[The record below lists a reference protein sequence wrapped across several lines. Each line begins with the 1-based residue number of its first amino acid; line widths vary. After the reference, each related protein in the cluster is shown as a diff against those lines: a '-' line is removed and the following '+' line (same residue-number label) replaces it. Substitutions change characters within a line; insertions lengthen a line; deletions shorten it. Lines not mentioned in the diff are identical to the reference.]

1 MITTEQIVS
10 ARVVWSIY
18 WNRVESTRV
27 YELSMDSANFP
38 RKELLM
44 LPDFLRVV
52 YGRVYPRTLKVLR
65 ISYSAYSHHSHRVHF
80 SSAFMS

>member
-27 YELSMDSANFP
+27 HELSMDSANFP

-52 YGRVYPRTLKVLR
+52 YGRVYPRTLKVL
-65 ISYSAYSHHSHRVHF
+65 
-80 SSAFMS
+80 

>member
-1 MITTEQIVS
+1 MDS
-10 ARVVWSIY
+10 AEVVWSIY

-27 YELSMDSANFP
+27 YGLSMDSANFP

-52 YGRVYPRTLKVLR
+52 YGRVYPRTLIVL
-65 ISYSAYSHHSHRVHF
+65 IPSNDF
-80 SSAFMS
+80 